1 MFRSGPLWGLLLAEL
16 GHDWGWYTMV
26 EHLRNYIKEMLR
38 FDSRHYT
45 IWTSLPF
52 FFTWV
57 MALTVGCFS
66 DWLVYDRLMDITL
79 ARKIFMTICKI
90 RDCGRQNVKKKYY
103 SAVGTS
109 SVLAFCFFCR
119 MRKVEICSMVCRSYE
134 CDGILLLLDEN
145 QFFGS
150 GPQLRRNRNGNN
162 QRICGFYGYAF
173 THHGRIVCHP
183 CNKINTSA
191 IPTYNRFVTCRIP
204 WQNGRIYFG

>member
-1 MFRSGPLWGLLLAEL
+1 LAEL

-90 RDCGRQNVKKKYY
+90 RDCGRQHVKKNILQR
-103 SAVGTS
+103 SWDQLCA
-109 SVLAFCFFCR
+109 CF
-119 MRKVEICSMVCRSYE
+119 
-134 CDGILLLLDEN
+134 LLLL
-145 QFFGS
+145 
-150 GPQLRRNRNGNN
+150 
-162 QRICGFYGYAF
+162 
-173 THHGRIVCHP
+173 
-183 CNKINTSA
+183 
-191 IPTYNRFVTCRIP
+191 
-204 WQNGRIYFG
+204 QNAKG